1 MRPQSTDRRP
11 QTDWIALASVRLVC
25 CLLFV
30 VCCLLLSGCVRR
42 SLTIKSDPPGAL
54 VYVNDQLK
62 GTTPLTYDFQWYGGY
77 RVTLRKD
84 GYDRLDDRRVLRAPV
99 YLWIPFDLAMEL
111 LPASV
116 RDTKTWIYTLTPAPM
131 PAAPMPPKI
140 LQPTKESSDAVR

>member
-1 MRPQSTDRRP
+1 MTSHKSQVTGHKWQLGVPQRV
-11 QTDWIALASVRLVC
+11 AC
-25 CLLFV
+25 H
-30 VCCLLLSGCVRR
+30 LLLVTACVFSGGCVRR
-42 SLTIKSDPPGAL
+42 SLTIRSDPPGAL

-111 LPASV
+111 LPVPV
-116 RDTKTWIYTLTPAPM
+116 RDTKTWIYTLTPAPT
-131 PAAPMPPKI
+131 PATPMPPQI
-140 LQPTKESSDAVR
+140 LQPAKESSDVVR